1 MMLPKRE
8 KIKIKEKESNKF
20 DLKEIKDNITLQE
33 KS

>member
-1 MMLPKRE
+1 MRKNEDLE
-8 KIKIKEKESNKF
+8 KGSNKY

>member
-1 MMLPKRE
+1 MRKNEDL
-8 KIKIKEKESNKF
+8 EKESNKC

>member
-1 MMLPKRE
+1 MRKNEDL
-8 KIKIKEKESNKF
+8 EKESNKY